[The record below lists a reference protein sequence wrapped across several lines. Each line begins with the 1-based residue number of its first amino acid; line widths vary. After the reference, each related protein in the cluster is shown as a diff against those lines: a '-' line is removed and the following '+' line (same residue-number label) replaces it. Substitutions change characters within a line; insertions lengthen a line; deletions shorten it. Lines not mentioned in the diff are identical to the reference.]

1 MSTLTT
7 APARPRRRNWPV
19 VAIELFVAAGA
30 VYGGVGLARGNTI
43 GMLDE
48 WLEGTPFTSW
58 FVPGILLLL
67 VVAVPMATAAV
78 LELLRSPWAA
88 AASITAG
95 AAQIAWIGA
104 QLAIMQRYNVQQ
116 PIILACGLAVVLLAV
131 ATCRHRPVLPSD
143 GR

>member
-7 APARPRRRNWPV
+7 APARSRRRNWPV
-19 VAIELFVAAGA
+19 VTVELLVAAAA
-30 VYGGVGLARGNTI
+30 VYGGVGLAWGNAI
-43 GMLDE
+43 GMFDE

-58 FVPGILLLL
+58 LVPGILLLL
-67 VVAVPMATAAV
+67 VVAAPMATAAL
-78 LELLRSPWAA
+78 LELRCSPWVA

-95 AAQIAWIGA
+95 AAQIAWIAA

-131 ATCRHRPVLPSD
+131 AASRHRPVLPSD